1 MATPRGRHLLHDLQE
16 VNMSVSLKVA
26 VIGAG
31 IGGLAAARTLR
42 DIGCDVQVYE
52 QAKAFGRVGAGIQM
66 SANAMRV
73 LRGLSLEEHVRSIA
87 FQPPYWRNR
96 DWDTGNLRFELE
108 LGAAAEGRYG
118 APYLLMH
125 RADLHEALASRVPAD
140 TVHLDHKLV
149 ELEQP
154 ASGGV
159 VLKFA
164 NGEEAHADV
173 VIGADG
179 VHSRVRQ
186 IALGNQPPD
195 FSGRVAY
202 RATFD
207 ASLLNGL
214 QIDDCTK
221 WWGPDRHIVIYFTKA
236 DRSELYFV
244 TSVPESDW
252 KTESWS
258 ATGDLDELR
267 AAFAGF
273 HPHVRAVLDACP
285 QAHKWALLE
294 RAPLPSWVNGTVALL
309 GDACHPMTPYM
320 AQGAAMAME
329 DGVVLARCLDG
340 VAATPAAL
348 HDALRRFENLRK
360 ERTSSVQHNSHLNQW
375 MKDKTNPDW
384 VYGYDAWS
392 ATQAAAA

>member
-1 MATPRGRHLLHDLQE
+1 
-16 VNMSVSLKVA
+16 MSVALKVA

-31 IGGLAAARTLR
+31 IGGLTAARTLR

-52 QAKAFGRVGAGIQM
+52 QARAFGRVGAGIQM

-73 LRGLSLEEHVRSIA
+73 LRGIGLEQKIRSIA

-96 DWDTGNLRFELE
+96 EWDSGDMRFELE
-108 LGAAAEGRYG
+108 LGAAAETRYG

-125 RADLHEALASRVPAD
+125 RADLHETLVSCVPSE
-140 TVHLDHKLV
+140 VIHLDHRLTH
-149 ELEQP
+149 LEQL

-159 VLKFA
+159 ALKFA
-164 NGEEAHADV
+164 GGEEAQADV

-186 IALGNQPPD
+186 LTLGNQPPD

-202 RATFD
+202 RATFE
-207 ASLLNGL
+207 AARLGGME
-214 QIDDCTK
+214 IDDCTK

-244 TSVPESDW
+244 TSVPEPDW
-252 KTESWS
+252 QTESWS
-258 ATGDLDELR
+258 AKGDLNELR
-267 AAFAGF
+267 AAFEGF
-273 HPHVRAVLDACP
+273 HPQVQAVLQACP
-285 QAHKWALLE
+285 EVHKWALLE
-294 RAPLPSWVNGTVALL
+294 RDPLPAWVGGTVALL

-329 DGVVLARCLDG
+329 DAVVLARCLDG
-340 VAATPAAL
+340 VPGTPTAINA
-348 HDALRRFENLRK
+348 ALRRFEDARK
-360 ERTSSVQHNSHLNQW
+360 ERTSRVQLNSHMNQW
-375 MKDKTNPDW
+375 MKQKTNPDW
-384 VYGYDAWS
+384 VYGYDAWNQPQPV
-392 ATQAAAA
+392 TG